1 MFLSVTLFLNNSV
14 CEAAHSAQNIQE
26 RTDIIYL
33 LNMPH
38 INIEYIYKHILFIH
52 LIWPILHDEHAER
65 LYVLTNVCMHID
77 ECHKLCTFTS
87 TCTCIH
93 TRLCVHVRVCLHL
106 VRAHTVYAYTPRTR
120 LSDARRFRI
129 QGLGLF
135 FFKVPLN

>member
-14 CEAAHSAQNIQE
+14 CEAAHSAKNIQE

-33 LNMPH
+33 LNMPY

-77 ECHKLCTFTS
+77 GIDLWFDLGHENAE
-87 TCTCIH
+87 
-93 TRLCVHVRVCLHL
+93 RQ
-106 VRAHTVYAYTPRTR
+106 AQ
-120 LSDARRFRI
+120 DRRQKI
-129 QGLGLF
+129 
-135 FFKVPLN
+135 KKTKSAP

>member
-1 MFLSVTLFLNNSV
+1 MCMHTHRGLYLHLGS
-14 CEAAHSAQNIQE
+14 AHTA
-26 RTDIIYL
+26 Y
-33 LNMPH
+33 
-38 INIEYIYKHILFIH
+38 
-52 LIWPILHDEHAER
+52 
-65 LYVLTNVCMHID
+65 VCMHIA